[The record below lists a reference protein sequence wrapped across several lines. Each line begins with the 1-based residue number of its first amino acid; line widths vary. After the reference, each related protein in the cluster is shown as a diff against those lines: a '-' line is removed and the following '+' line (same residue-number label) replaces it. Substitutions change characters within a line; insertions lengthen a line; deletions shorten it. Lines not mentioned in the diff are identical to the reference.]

1 MYPYFIKLWEF
12 VHFKLCF
19 GVQGIQAF
27 EFWKLFTGWKLIF
40 HYSNHKSVYINSVVG
55 AIAQPLKFLNMLW
68 LNTSMT
74 DCRTI
79 LIYVRFCSEML
90 LKPRASLMLS
100 FVRSANPPNPL
111 LKDLCMYTYSQIT
124 LVVSKIFRIGF

>member
-1 MYPYFIKLWEF
+1 MYPHFIKLWEF

-19 GVQGIQAF
+19 GVQGIQAS

-79 LIYVRFCSEML
+79 SKYMSDFAQRCFKTKSFPYVVFCQEC
-90 LKPRASLMLS
+90 KPTK
-100 FVRSANPPNPL
+100 PPL
-111 LKDLCMYTYSQIT
+111 DLCMYTYSQIT
-124 LVVSKIFRIGF
+124 LVISKIFRTGF